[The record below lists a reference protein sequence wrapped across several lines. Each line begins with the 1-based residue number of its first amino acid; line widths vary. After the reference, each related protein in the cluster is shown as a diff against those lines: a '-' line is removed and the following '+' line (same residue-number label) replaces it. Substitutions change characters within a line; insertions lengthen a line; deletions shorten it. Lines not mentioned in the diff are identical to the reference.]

1 MALLFSLQMQ
11 MQREFDCDVQCARW
25 ANKEKKKP
33 FNKHFINV
41 KYTIICWLHNL
52 ANQKIFS
59 EFVQSQMI
67 QFVVCTFVV
76 FTLNAFNFKWSCIDQ
91 SLFEFIVWMKYM
103 CSSLRLFYADC
114 YIVLILM
121 AIANVFFIIIVYSLF
136 FFYFFSFSSTVWRKN
151 ERAHV
156 NIIKCRKIYV

>member
-121 AIANVFFIIIVYSLF
+121 AIANVFFYYYCLQFVFFLFLLLF
-136 FFYFFSFSSTVWRKN
+136 FNCLKKKWTCTR
-151 ERAHV
+151 
-156 NIIKCRKIYV
+156 

>member
-1 MALLFSLQMQ
+1 

-25 ANKEKKKP
+25 ANKEKKKT
-33 FNKHFINV
+33 FNKQFINV
-41 KYTIICWLHNL
+41 KYMIICWLHNL

-136 FFYFFSFSSTVWRKN
+136 FFLFLLLFFNCLKKKWTGTR
-151 ERAHV
+151 
-156 NIIKCRKIYV
+156 